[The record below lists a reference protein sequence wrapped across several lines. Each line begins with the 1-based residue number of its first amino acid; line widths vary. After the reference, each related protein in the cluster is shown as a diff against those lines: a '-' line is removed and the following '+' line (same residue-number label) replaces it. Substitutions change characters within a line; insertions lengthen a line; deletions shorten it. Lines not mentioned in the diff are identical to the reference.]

1 MFKAVHSQV
10 VNSKSRIRGEHCF
23 SPDVWSTQSRSQTT
37 GRTWRQLDSKLVDSY
52 LPFSASEVLIQFPS
66 FHHWTCCPRSFFTER
81 KDTQYSIQY
90 CRKVVPVSDIAPN
103 LMGPLEKRYSSES
116 SSAQLS
122 NLHWY
127 AHVFMMA
134 RTPSRKL
141 ILGITIIEYLP
152 VIIGHSPVVTWQ
164 SYWTAY
170 SLHLL
175 RQNGL

>member
-10 VNSKSRIRGEHCF
+10 VNSESRIRGEHCF
-23 SPDVWSTQSRSQTT
+23 SPDVWPTQSRSQRT
-37 GRTWRQLDSKLVDSY
+37 GRTRRQLDNKLVDSY
-52 LPFSASEVLIQFPS
+52 IPFSAPEVLIQFPS
-66 FHHWTCCPRSFFTER
+66 FHHWICCPRSFFTER
-81 KDTQYSIQY
+81 KDTQYLYTILQEACPCVWHCSKSNGTLGEETLQW
-90 CRKVVPVSDIAPN
+90 
-103 LMGPLEKRYSSES
+103 E

-127 AHVFMMA
+127 AHVFMA
-134 RTPSRKL
+134 RTPSCKL

-152 VIIGHSPVVTWQ
+152 VIIGHPPVVTWQ